1 MRLLH
6 TALAGLIWI
15 APAPILADETESLGI
30 EEQIALAQ
38 RLESA
43 FVRVEYTLKYDQGDE
58 PTAAGWRERCPHCG
72 SYHNFYDGAKHV
84 REKRPYETGGLLLT
98 PTQVLTLDPQLH
110 PRFVERIAVRRGD
123 RLVEAT
129 VAAYPHRENGLLLA
143 LVEPLTESAPL
154 EFAADRPEPWYA
166 VTYQLAEADWLTCV
180 QPVPKNV
187 MIRQTGPAVRP
198 VPPACLIIDGTGAA
212 VGASMNGEL
221 PVDGSWKGSPLD
233 WPCWSAEEMQ
243 TVLATVEDSFS
254 HGLLHTTLT
263 FRSPKMDE
271 GSPSFRYRRSQDDQ
285 ATTIHTLSIVSD
297 EATLIVLADMNP
309 KQTARLER
317 IEVRLPN
324 KTACRARFGHTLR
337 EYGCFTAELDETGRG
352 AVRSVSIDS
361 GDIRSIR
368 NQALVWA
375 TVSLFGEDHLVR
387 YLHARVPSFQ
397 VGYRRNVYPSVP
409 QDESNLFLFRSDGT
423 LVAAPLTVRET
434 VKDEDSWRSNEAGL
448 TPLAF
453 VIPLLDDLAAN
464 ADASNVPVSET
475 EENRIAWLGVV
486 LQNLDTEL
494 ARMNAVSELTQDG
507 SFGALVSFVYP
518 DSPAAEAGLQPGD
531 ILLRIRAPDH
541 HRPIPVHTDD
551 GGFGY
556 DFPWS
561 RLSEVPEEYL
571 DQIPRPWPSADN
583 AFARTLTDL
592 GFGRPFELEYFREG
606 RTQWHAFTVVE
617 SPPHY
622 DSAPRYKSEPLGLTV
637 RDLTYEL
644 RRYYQRRPDE
654 PGVVVSK
661 IEPGSRAAVAGLRP
675 YEIITHVNDQP
686 VADVGAFRE
695 LANDVDQELRL
706 NVRQMTKGRIVKIRA
721 DRAAATQPAMDEP

>member
-6 TALAGLIWI
+6 AALTGLLWI
-15 APAPILADETESLGI
+15 APAPAPADEAESLGV

-38 RLESA
+38 RMESA

-72 SYHNFYDGAKHV
+72 SYHRFSDGAKYV

-98 PTQVLTLDPQLH
+98 PTRVLTLDPQIH

-123 RLVEAT
+123 RRTEAT

-143 LVEPLTESAPL
+143 LEEPLADAAPL

-166 VTYQLAEADWLTCV
+166 VTYQLGEADWLTSI
-180 QPVPKNV
+180 QPVPKSV
-187 MIRQTGPAVRP
+187 MIRETGPAVRP
-198 VPPACLIIDGTGAA
+198 APPACLIVDGTGTA

-221 PVDGSWKGSPLD
+221 PVDDSWKGSPLD
-233 WPCWSAEEMQ
+233 WPCWSADEMKA
-243 TVLATVEDSFS
+243 VLGAVEDAFS

-263 FRSPKMDE
+263 FRSPKKDE
-271 GSPSFRYRRSQDDQ
+271 DSTRYRWRRSRDDQ
-285 ATTIHTLSIVSD
+285 ATTVHTISLVRD
-297 EATLIVLADMNP
+297 EETLIVLSDLNP

-317 IEVRLPN
+317 IEVRLPD
-324 KTACRARFGHTLR
+324 KTTCRARFGHTLR
-337 EYGCFTAELDETGRG
+337 EYGCLTAVLDEEGCQ
-352 AVRSVSIDS
+352 AVRPLRIEQ
-361 GDIRSIR
+361 GDIRTIR
-368 NQALVWA
+368 NRAMVWA

-397 VGYRRNVYPSVP
+397 VGHRRNVYPSIP
-409 QDESNLFLFRSDGT
+409 QDESNLFLFRPDGT

-434 VKDEDSWRSNEAGL
+434 IKDEDSWRSNEEGL

-464 ADASNVPVSET
+464 ADASNVPVAET

-494 ARMNAVSELTQDG
+494 ARVNAVSELTQDG
-507 SFGALVSFVYP
+507 SFGALVSYIYP

-541 HRPIPVHTDD
+541 HRPIPVRTDA

-571 DQIPRPWPSADN
+571 DQIPRPWPSANN

-592 GFGRPFELEYFREG
+592 GFGRPFDLEYFRDGE
-606 RTQWHAFTVVE
+606 THWHTFTVVE

-622 DSAPRYKSEPLGLTV
+622 DSAPRYKSDALGLTV
-637 RDLTYEL
+637 RDLTYEA
-644 RRYYQRRPDE
+644 RRYYQRRTEE

-675 YEIITHVNDQP
+675 YEIITHVNDEP
-686 VADVGAFRE
+686 VADVDEFGE
-695 LANDVDQELRL
+695 LVDGVDQELRL

-721 DRAAATQPAMDEP
+721 DRAAVTRPAVNEP

>member
-1 MRLLH
+1 MRLLCA
-6 TALAGLIWI
+6 ALTGLLSI
-15 APAPILADETESLGI
+15 APLTSLAEDAEPLSVD
-30 EEQIALAQ
+30 EQIALAR

-72 SYHNFYDGAKHV
+72 SYHSFYDGAKCV
-84 REKRPYETGGLLLT
+84 REKRPYETSGLLLT
-98 PTQVLTLDPQLH
+98 QTQILTLDPQIH
-110 PRFVERIAVRRGD
+110 PRFVERIAVRRAD

-129 VAAYPHRENGLLLA
+129 VAAYPHHENGLLLA
-143 LVEPLTESAPL
+143 LNEPLAEAAPP

-166 VTYQLAEADWLTCV
+166 VTYQLGEADWLTS
-180 QPVPKNV
+180 
-187 MIRQTGPAVRP
+187 VRP
-198 VPPACLIIDGTGAA
+198 VPKSVMIREVGPVVRPVPAGCLIIDGTGAA
-212 VGASMNGEL
+212 VGVSMNGEL

-233 WPCWSAEEMQ
+233 WPSWSAEEMAAVLG
-243 TVLATVEDSFS
+243 TVQDAFS

-263 FRSPKMDE
+263 FRSPKKDE
-271 GSPSFRYRRSQDDQ
+271 SSGSFRWRRSRDDQ
-285 ATTIHTLSIVSD
+285 ATTAHTLSIVRD
-297 EATLIVLADMNP
+297 EETLIVLADLNP

-317 IEVRLPN
+317 IEVRLPD
-324 KTACRARFGHTLR
+324 KTTCRARFGHTLR
-337 EYGCFTAELDETGRG
+337 EYGCFSAELDESGRG
-352 AVRSVSIDS
+352 AVRPLRIDS

-387 YLHARVPSFQ
+387 YLHARVPSFEI
-397 VGYRRNVYPSVP
+397 GHRRNVYPSIP
-409 QDESNLFLFRSDGT
+409 QDESNLFLFCPDGM

-434 VKDEDSWRSNEAGL
+434 IKDEDSWQSNEEQL
-448 TPLAF
+448 TPLACLL
-453 VIPLLDDLAAN
+453 PLLDDPAAN

-494 ARMNAVSELTQDG
+494 ARVNAVSELTQDG
-507 SFGALVSFVYP
+507 SFGALVAYIYP

-551 GGFGY
+551 AGFGY

-592 GFGRPFELEYFREG
+592 GFGRPFDLEYFRDG
-606 RTQWHAFTVVE
+606 QTHWHTFTVVE

-661 IEPGSRAAVAGLRP
+661 IEPASRAAVAGLRP
-675 YEIITHVNDQP
+675 YEIITHVNDEP

-695 LANDVDQELRL
+695 LVDNMDQELRL

-721 DRAAATQPAMDEP
+721 DRAPATQPAVDEP